1 VAVPAAKPSTQP
13 AKAIPEPVLPEDPV
27 EVENAPVSVPLEQEA
42 PKERHYRIHYGATGY
57 SYETIFGEYVA
68 GAEEIVVED
77 PYIRHHH
84 QVVNFVRF
92 CEMAV
97 RFGPPKKMILVTK
110 FDTPEEEV
118 EAMTKL
124 ATLAESLKIYG
135 VTLQIKK
142 NPSMHDRE
150 VRFSNGWKVK
160 IGRGFDIYQKPE
172 DWLAIG
178 ANDLDLRPCLETN
191 VDVIRAEAG

>member
-1 VAVPAAKPSTQP
+1 
-13 AKAIPEPVLPEDPV
+13 
-27 EVENAPVSVPLEQEA
+27 
-42 PKERHYRIHYGATGY
+42 
-57 SYETIFGEYVA
+57 
-68 GAEEIVVED
+68 
-77 PYIRHHH
+77 
-84 QVVNFVRF
+84 
-92 CEMAV
+92 
-97 RFGPPKKMILVTK
+97 
-110 FDTPEEEV
+110 
-118 EAMTKL
+118 
-124 ATLAESLKIYG
+124 

-191 VDVIRAEAG
+191 VDVIRNDQA